1 MVNQLMSVEHPE
13 HLRPVI
19 ARLTTLATDLHW
31 TWNHGGD
38 AFWRSIDANVWERT
52 RNPFVVL
59 QNLSIAKLGR
69 LWEKQE
75 FRHELDR
82 LAQALEAYETRPRW
96 GAEVFPAPDVEVQA
110 TDGAAPP
117 QVAYFSMEFGL
128 GTALPLYAGGL
139 GILAGDHLKAASDLG
154 VPLVGV
160 SLMYHEGYFRQT
172 FDPAGHQ
179 QEIFA
184 HIDSRNLP
192 LRPLSLAGE
201 GWQRITIDFPGRT
214 VYLRVW
220 EARVGRVRLYLLD
233 SNDPLNNP
241 SDQGITSRL
250 YGGSREERLM
260 QAIVLGI
267 GGWRLIEALPDP
279 IQVLHLNEGHAAFA
293 TIERARCCMEREQI
307 SFWEALWATRAGN
320 LFTTHTPLPAAFDVY
335 PAELL
340 AKYSSAY
347 TPALHVQPDELA
359 ALGRADVGAP
369 AADVGAPAA
378 DVGAPAA
385 DFNMAYLAMRTCA
398 RANGVSELHGRVSRH
413 IFRPLY
419 NHWPEAEVPVQ
430 HVTNGVHVPSWDSPW
445 SDEIWTEAC
454 GKDRWLGVETDLCA
468 AMTSVDNETLWNAC
482 GRERADL
489 VGYVRERLGRQLAM
503 QGADEERVREAAVSL
518 DPNVLTL
525 GFARRFTAYKRP
537 NLLLTEPERLARI
550 LTNRDRPAQLI
561 IAGKAHPEDTHGK
574 LLLKS
579 WIEFANRDD
588 VRGHVVFLYDYD
600 IPLAQELVQG
610 VDVWLN
616 TPRRPWEACGTSGM
630 KVQINGGLNL
640 STLDGWWAEAHEPDY
655 GWAIGADPSADI
667 ERDFRAGAA
676 AGHGDEQDAEA
687 LYQLLEH
694 SVIPE
699 FYQRD
704 EHGVPLAWVNR
715 IRKTMADLVPRFSA
729 NRMVRQYAQS
739 YYLPALQGFRS
750 RISQG
755 AARAQQLA
763 AWSTRLHAHWPNIHW
778 GSISFAPEDAGTLVC
793 VQVYL
798 GDIQADDVCVQLYAD
813 PVAEHPGYCRAMS
826 RSEPIPGARNGFV
839 YRLTLTSERP
849 LEHFTPR
856 VIPNPALAEIPMECP
871 LVRWRQR

>member
-1 MVNQLMSVEHPE
+1 MVSHLLSVEHPE
-13 HLRPVI
+13 HLRPI
-19 ARLTTLATDLHW
+19 IERLTTLATDLHW

-59 QNLSIAKLGR
+59 QNLSIGKLGR
-69 LWEKQE
+69 LYDDAE
-75 FRHELDR
+75 FRRELDR
-82 LAQALEAYETRPRW
+82 LNQALEAYETRPRW
-96 GAEVFPAPDVEVQA
+96 GDEVFPNSHASEAPA
-110 TDGAAPP
+110 DGSNVPP

-128 GTALPLYAGGL
+128 GVALPMYAGGL

-154 VPLVGV
+154 IPLVGV

-172 FDPAGHQ
+172 FDPAGRQ

-184 HIDSRNLP
+184 HIDSRNVP
-192 LRPLSLAGE
+192 VRPLSLLGD

-220 EARVGRVRLYLLD
+220 EARVGRVRLFLLD

-250 YGGSREERLM
+250 YGGTTEERLM

-267 GGWRLIEALPDP
+267 GGWRLIEALPEP
-279 IQVLHLNEGHAAFA
+279 IRVLHLNEGHAAFA
-293 TIERARCCMEREQI
+293 TLERARCCMEREQI

-320 LFTTHTPLPAAFDVY
+320 VFTTHTPLPAAFDVY
-335 PAELL
+335 PIDLL

-347 TPALHVQPDELA
+347 APELHLSASELN
-359 ALGRADVGAP
+359 ALGRARGD
-369 AADVGAPAA
+369 ADAG
-378 DVGAPAA
+378 
-385 DFNMAYLAMRTCA
+385 FNMAYLAMRTCA

-413 IFRPLY
+413 IFRNLFER
-419 NHWPEAEVPVQ
+419 WPESEVPVR

-454 GKDRWLGVETDLCA
+454 GKDRWLGVETDLGA
-468 AMTSVDNETLWNAC
+468 AMAHVDNETLWDAC

-489 VGYVRERLGRQLAM
+489 VGYVRGRLVRQLAM
-503 QGADEERVREAAVSL
+503 QGAGEDQLRCAAAAL

-537 NLLLTEPERLARI
+537 NLLLSDPQRLARI
-550 LTNRDRPAQLI
+550 LTDRTRPAQLI
-561 IAGKAHPEDTHGK
+561 IAGKAHPEDGNGK
-574 LLLKS
+574 LLLQR

-640 STLDGWWAEAHEPDY
+640 STLDGWWAEAHQPDY
-655 GWAIGADPSADI
+655 GWAIGADPGSDI
-667 ERDFRAGAA
+667 ERDFHAGAA
-676 AGHGDEQDAEA
+676 AGHGDEEDAA
-687 LYQLLEH
+687 TLYRLLEE

-699 FYQRD
+699 FYHRD
-704 EHGVPLAWVNR
+704 EHGIPQAWVNR
-715 IRKTMADLVPRFSA
+715 IRKTMVDLVPKFSA
-729 NRMVRQYAQS
+729 NRMMRQYTQS
-739 YYLPALQGFRS
+739 YYLPALQDFGR

-755 AARAQQLA
+755 AARARQQA
-763 AWSTRLHAHWPNIHW
+763 AWWSRLNAHWPNIHW
-778 GSISFAPEDAGTLVC
+778 GSLSFTPDDGSIQVAL
-793 VQVYL
+793 QVYL
-798 GDIQADDVCVQLYAD
+798 GDIRPDDVCVQLYAD
-813 PVAEHPGYCRAMS
+813 PLPDQPRHCQAMS
-826 RSEPIPGARNGFV
+826 RCEPIAGAQNSFC
-839 YRLTLTSERP
+839 YRLTLSSERP

-856 VIPNPALAEIPMECP
+856 VIANPEHAQTPMEAP
-871 LVRWRQR
+871 FISWWHR